1 MFSEYLFRK
10 VDNSPLVIFRIIF
23 GLLIVAECWGAI
35 FTGWVQTNF
44 VEPHITF
51 SFIGFEW
58 TNVFL
63 GQNMIYLYVL
73 MGILGWF
80 IVFGFAYRFSI
91 IVFSILWSLTY
102 FMQKTSYNNHYYLF
116 MLVSWMMTII
126 PAHHFFSI
134 DSLIFPKIKRLTMR
148 NWVPTLFIIQ
158 LLIVYT
164 FAAFAKIYP
173 DWFNGVFLQMKFHE
187 YGDLL
192 TTKYNL
198 VGLGKVVSS
207 LEFAQVFAWGGFFF
221 DLLIIP
227 AMLMNRTRGIAF
239 KCAVAFHIFNSAVF
253 GIGIFPFF
261 ALAMLIFFYD
271 PVKIQ
276 EVIFPKKS
284 FMMDRSDD
292 DNLLTTRRVMFSYL
306 MCFYVLWQVYLPVRH
321 YFIPENVFWTEEGHR
336 MAWRMMLR
344 NKAGEVVVYVS
355 KPDPQKKGKFLKREK
370 VDLTK
375 YLTFKQMSKMAVS
388 PDMMWQFARYVK
400 YDYAKN
406 GVKDVKV
413 FVDAKVSVNGSEYYQ
428 FTNPNYNLAYTT
440 WSYFGHQK
448 WIQPTPKELNL
459 SYFE

>member
-35 FTGWVQTNF
+35 YTGWVQEKI
-44 VEPHITF
+44 VDPKISF

-58 TNVFL
+58 ANVFL
-63 GQNMIYLYVL
+63 GSNMIYMYVA
-73 MGILGWF
+73 MGILGWL
-80 IVFGFAYRFSI
+80 IAFGFAYRFST
-91 IVFSILWSLTY
+91 IVFALLWSLTY
-102 FMQKTSYNNHYYLF
+102 LMQKTSYNNHYYLF

-126 PAHHFFSI
+126 PAHQFFSV
-134 DSLIFPKIKRLTMR
+134 DSLMFPKIKRLTMR
-148 NWVPTLFIIQ
+148 NWVPTLFTIQ

-164 FAAFAKIYP
+164 FVAINKIYP
-173 DWFNGVFLQMKFHE
+173 DWFNGVFLQMKFQE
-187 YGDLL
+187 YGQLL
-192 TTKYNL
+192 SIKYNL
-198 VGLGKVVSS
+198 TGLGKVVSS

-227 AMLMNRTRGIAF
+227 AMLVQRTRGIAI
-239 KCAVAFHIFNSAVF
+239 KCAIFFHIFNSAVF

-261 ALAMLIFFYD
+261 ALAMMIFFYD
-271 PVKIQ
+271 PIKIQ
-276 EVIFPKKS
+276 EFIFPKKS

-306 MCFYVLWQVYLPVRH
+306 LCFYVIWQTYLPIRH
-321 YFIPENVFWTEEGHR
+321 FIIPGNVFWTEEGHR
-336 MAWRMMLR
+336 LSWRMMLR
-344 NKAGEVVVYVS
+344 NKAGEVEVFVS
-355 KPDPQKKGKFLKREK
+355 KPDPKKKGKFLDREK
-370 VDLTK
+370 VKLED
-375 YLTFKQMSKMAVS
+375 YLTYKQIAKMAVN

-400 YDYAKN
+400 FDYAKK

-413 FVDAKVSVNGSEYYQ
+413 YVDAKVSVNGSEYYQ
-428 FTNPNYNLAYTT
+428 LTNPNYNLAYTT

-448 WIQPTPKELNL
+448 WILPTPKALHL

>member
-10 VDNSPLVIFRIIF
+10 VDNSPLVIFRVIF

-35 FTGWVQTNF
+35 YTGWVQSNF
-44 VEPHITF
+44 VDPKISF

-58 TNVFL
+58 SNVFL
-63 GQNMIYLYVL
+63 GAKMIYFYIA

-80 IVFGFAYRFSI
+80 IAFGFAYRFST
-91 IVFSILWSLTY
+91 IVFALLWSLTY

-116 MLVSWMMTII
+116 MLVSWMMTVI
-126 PAHHFFSI
+126 PAHQFFSV
-134 DSLIFPKIKRLTMR
+134 DSLMFPKIKRLTCR

-164 FAAFAKIYP
+164 FAAFHKIYP

-187 YGDLL
+187 YGELL
-192 TTKYNL
+192 TFKYNL
-198 VGLGKVVSS
+198 AGLGKVVSS
-207 LEFAQVFAWGGFFF
+207 LEFAQVFAWTGFFF

-227 AMLMNRTRGIAF
+227 AMMFKKTRSLAI
-239 KCAVAFHIFNSAVF
+239 KCAIFFHIFNSAVF

-261 ALAMLIFFYD
+261 ALAMMIFFYD

-276 EVIFPKKS
+276 EMVFPKKS
-284 FMMDRSDD
+284 FMMDRSDE

-306 MCFYVLWQVYLPVRH
+306 LCFYVLWQVYLPVRH
-321 YFIPENVFWTEEGHR
+321 LFIPGNVFWTEEGHR
-336 MAWRMMLR
+336 LSWRMMLR
-344 NKAGEVVVYVS
+344 NKAGEIEVFVA
-355 KPDPQKKGKFLKREK
+355 KPDPKNKGKFLKREK
-370 VDLTK
+370 IKLDD
-375 YLTFKQMSKMAVS
+375 YLTYKQISKLAIS
-388 PDMMWQFARYVK
+388 PDMMWQFARFVK
-400 YDYAKN
+400 HDYAEK
-406 GVKDVKV
+406 GIKDVKV

-428 FTNPNYNLAYTT
+428 FTNPNYNLGVTT

-448 WIQPTPKELNL
+448 WIENQPKELHL

>member
-10 VDNSPLVIFRIIF
+10 VYYSPLVSFRVIF

-35 FTGWVQTNF
+35 YTGWVQSNF
-44 VEPHITF
+44 VDPKISF

-58 TNVFL
+58 SNVFL
-63 GQNMIYLYVL
+63 GAKMIYFYIA

-80 IVFGFAYRFSI
+80 IAFGFAYRFST
-91 IVFSILWSLTY
+91 IVFALLWSLTY

-116 MLVSWMMTII
+116 MLVSWMMTVI
-126 PAHHFFSI
+126 PAHQFFSV
-134 DSLIFPKIKRLTMR
+134 DSLMFPKIKRLTCR

-164 FAAFAKIYP
+164 FAAFHKIYP

-187 YGDLL
+187 YGELL
-192 TTKYNL
+192 TFKYNL
-198 VGLGKVVSS
+198 AGLGKVVSS
-207 LEFAQVFAWGGFFF
+207 LEFAQVFAWTGFFF

-227 AMLMNRTRGIAF
+227 AMMFKKTRSLAI
-239 KCAVAFHIFNSAVF
+239 KCAIFFHIFNSAVF

-261 ALAMLIFFYD
+261 ALAMMIFFYD

-276 EVIFPKKS
+276 EMVFPKKS
-284 FMMDRSDD
+284 FMMDRSDE

-306 MCFYVLWQVYLPVRH
+306 LCFYVLWQVYLPVRH
-321 YFIPENVFWTEEGHR
+321 LFIPGNVFWTEEGHR
-336 MAWRMMLR
+336 LSWRMMLR
-344 NKAGEVVVYVS
+344 NKAGEIEVFVA
-355 KPDPQKKGKFLKREK
+355 KPDPKNKGKFLKREK
-370 VDLTK
+370 IKLDD
-375 YLTFKQMSKMAVS
+375 YLTYKQISKLAIS
-388 PDMMWQFARYVK
+388 PDMMWQFARFVK
-400 YDYAKN
+400 HDYAEK
-406 GVKDVKV
+406 GIKDVKV

-428 FTNPNYNLAYTT
+428 FTNPNYNLGVTT

-448 WIQPTPKELNL
+448 WIENQPKELHL

>member
-10 VDNSPLVIFRIIF
+10 VDNSPLVIFRVIF

-35 FTGWVQTNF
+35 YTGWVQNNF
-44 VEPHITF
+44 IDPKISF

-63 GQNMIYLYVL
+63 GAKMIYFYAV
-73 MGILGWF
+73 MGLLGWF
-80 IVFGFAYRFSI
+80 VAFGFAYRFSTI
-91 IVFSILWSLTY
+91 IFALLWSLTY

-126 PAHHFFSI
+126 PAHQFFSV
-134 DSLIFPKIKRLTMR
+134 DSLIFPRIKRLTCR
-148 NWVPTLFIIQ
+148 NWVPTIFIIQ

-164 FAAFAKIYP
+164 FAAVSKVYP
-173 DWFNGVFLQMKFHE
+173 DWFNGVFLQMKFQE

-192 TTKYNL
+192 TFKYNL
-198 VGLGKVVSS
+198 TGLGKVVSS

-227 AMLMNRTRGIAF
+227 AMLVTRTRGIAI
-239 KCAVAFHIFNSAVF
+239 KCAVFFHLFNSAVF

-261 ALAMLIFFYD
+261 ALAMMIFFYD

-276 EVIFPKKS
+276 ELIFPKKS
-284 FMMDRSDD
+284 YMMDRSDE

-306 MCFYVLWQVYLPVRH
+306 LCFYVIWQVYLPVRH
-321 YFIPENVFWTEEGHR
+321 FIIPGNVVWTEEGHR
-336 MAWRMMLR
+336 LSWRMMLR
-344 NKAGEVVVYVS
+344 NKAGEVEVFVTR
-355 KPDPQKKGKFLKREK
+355 PDPKNKGKYLKREK
-370 VDLTK
+370 VKLND
-375 YLTFKQMSKMAVS
+375 YLTYKQISKMAVS
-388 PDMMWQFARYVK
+388 PDMMWQFSRFVK
-400 YDYAKN
+400 YEYAKK
-406 GVKDVKV
+406 GIKDVKV

-440 WSYFGHQK
+440 WSYFGHQP
-448 WIQPTPKELNL
+448 WILPTPNELHL
-459 SYFE
+459 SYFD